1 METSAVTQILRLL
14 AKYSIIGFVV
24 GHLLALGM
32 RLTVQ
37 ELITPL
43 RRLRLVVLAL
53 VANFVLGPV
62 FAYLSARLISLM
74 IPLEHGYVIGL
85 MIIGGAAGSPMLPK
99 WVRLAKGDL
108 GFGVALMVL
117 LMGVT
122 IFYLPLVLPLLISG
136 LDVEAWSVAQPLI
149 MMIMVPFIVGLL
161 LKVRYPSVAAKLEPP
176 LDRFSSVCLIVV
188 IVAVVALYRQSLISA
203 VGEGAIGACMLFLAL
218 SMAAGY
224 LLGGPDVGTR
234 RVLALGSGQ
243 RNIEAVL
250 LIASTSVAD
259 TKVLVMAVIA
269 ALVILIMLLGTA
281 VVFGRRPVPGGPSAM
296 PG

>member
-1 METSAVTQILRLL
+1 METSAVAQILRLL

-37 ELITPL
+37 EILVPL
-43 RRLRLVVLAL
+43 RRRRLVLLAL
-53 VANFVLGPV
+53 LANFILGPI
-62 FAYLSARLISLM
+62 FAYLSAQLISLV

-85 MIIGGAAGSPMLPK
+85 MIIGSAAGSPMLPK
-99 WVRLAKGDL
+99 WVKLAKGDL
-108 GFGVALMVL
+108 GLGVALMVL
-117 LMGVT
+117 LMGT
-122 IFYLPLVLPLLISG
+122 SILYLPLILPRLISG
-136 LDVEAWSVAQPLI
+136 VDVEAWSVAQPLI
-149 MMIMVPFIVGLL
+149 IMIVVPFVVGLL
-161 LKVRYPSVAAKLEPP
+161 LKVRYPCVAAKLEPP

-188 IVAVVALYRQSLISA
+188 VVAVVALYWQSLISA
-203 VGEGAIGACMLFLAL
+203 VGEGAIGACMSFLAL
-218 SMAAGY
+218 SMATGY
-224 LLGGPDVGTR
+224 LLGGSDVGTR

-259 TKVLVMAVIA
+259 PKVVVMAVIA
-269 ALVILIMLLGTA
+269 ALVMFIMLLGAA
-281 VVFGRRPVPGGPSAM
+281 VVFRHRAGLEAM